1 MMDENTQLRR
11 AGLIDVE
18 GIVTLEAQFPGDR
31 MNERAVRRFV
41 RSMSAAVWVIERFGR
56 VMGALVMTTAG
67 RRHRARI
74 YSLVI
79 DVELRGRG
87 LARALVEAA
96 EAEAAARGFIGMSLE
111 VRADNEEGRAFYAH
125 LGYTKTSKL
134 PGFYEDGGD
143 GIRMRRD
150 F

>member
-11 AGLIDVE
+11 AGLIDVD
-18 GIVTLEAQFPGDR
+18 GIVALEAQFPGDR
-31 MNERAVRRFV
+31 MNERSVRRFV
-41 RSMSAAVWVIERFGR
+41 RSMSAGVWVIERFGR

-74 YSLVI
+74 YSLVV
-79 DVELRGRG
+79 DAELRGQG

-111 VRADNEEGRAFYAH
+111 VRADNPQAQAFYAH
-125 LGYTKTSKL
+125 LGYTQTGAL
-134 PGFYEDGGD
+134 PGFYEDGAD
-143 GIRMRRD
+143 AIRMRKD